1 MTIYSHSRLSTFEQ
15 CPKKFEFKYLKKVEP
30 DFDQSIEG
38 FLGNQIHNTLEWVYN
53 NSDEEHNLDDII
65 KYFIESWNREFKNSI
80 KIVKEDMLSEDYFN
94 KGIKSLINYF
104 LKHSPFKDN
113 TIETEKK
120 IYVTL
125 DGNREYLLIG
135 YIDRLVHHE
144 DTNIFEIH
152 DYKTGSI
159 KSQQELDQD
168 RQLALYSLGIRE
180 MFKDVQDVKLVWHF
194 LDSNKELRSE
204 RTMEQLTNLKKEV
217 LNLIKKIESTTEFS
231 TKKSTLCSWCEFKS
245 KCPEF
250 VKENLGEF
258 L

>member
-1 MTIYSHSRLSTFEQ
+1 MVVYSHSRLSTFEQ
-15 CPKKFEFKYLKKVEP
+15 CPKKFEFKYIKKISP

-38 FLGNQIHNTLEWVYN
+38 FLGNQIHDTLEWIYN
-53 NSDEEHNLDDII
+53 NQDREHNLDDII
-65 KYFIESWNREFKNSI
+65 KYFIESWNKEFKNSI
-80 KIVKEDMLSEDYFN
+80 KIVKKDMTSENYFN
-94 KGIKSLINYF
+94 RGIKFLINYF
-104 LKHSPFKDN
+104 LKHSPFKDD

-135 YIDRLVHHE
+135 YIDRLVHHKE
-144 DTNIFEIH
+144 TNIFEIH

-159 KSQQELDQD
+159 KSQQ
-168 RQLALYSLGIRE
+168 YSLGIRE
-180 MFKDVQDVKLVWHF
+180 MFKNVQDVKLVWHF

-204 RTMEQLTNLKKEV
+204 RTMEQLLNLKKEI
-217 LNLIKKIESTTEFS
+217 LILIKKIESTTEFP
-231 TKKSTLCSWCEFKS
+231 TNKSALCNWCEFKS

-250 VKENLGEF
+250 VKQNLKEF